1 MWRDEDVSGVLQRY
15 FSGVLKMCGPEVT
28 GVICVFVTLLS
39 YSECRKVFCSMLI
52 ICIAN
57 V

>member
-1 MWRDEDVSGVLQRY
+1 MWRDGDVSGVLKRS
-15 FSGVLKMCGPEVT
+15 FSGVLKMCGPEAT

-39 YSECRKVFCSMLI
+39 YFECRKVFCFMLI

-57 V
+57 L

>member
-1 MWRDEDVSGVLQRY
+1 MWRDGDVSGVLQRS
-15 FSGVLKMCGPEVT
+15 FSGVLKMCGPEAT

-39 YSECRKVFCSMLI
+39 YFECRKVFCFMFI

-57 V
+57 L